1 MLLTY
6 SVKILFKMSE
16 AANYAIQIIKVKLVI
31 PRMAE
36 LDLSQSKL
44 SKASGISQQQISDWL
59 SGKSDITL
67 SKFIKILTALQI
79 NIQFIHKE
87 DDNNNY
93 SQNTIHFN

>member
-1 MLLTY
+1 
-6 SVKILFKMSE
+6 MSE

-44 SKASGISQQQISDWL
+44 AKASGVSQSQISDWL
-59 SGKSDITL
+59 SGRSDITL
-67 SKFIKILTALQI
+67 TKFIKILTALQI
-79 NIQFIHKE
+79 NIQFVHKE
-87 DDNNNY
+87 DDTNDY